1 MKYYYGKVLKKNINF
16 LFMEQYREII
26 NGLDDQI
33 MELLIDRLLVVK
45 DIGEYKK
52 KNKIPV
58 LDQKREQ
65 QIFDKI
71 DKKYKNKDNNN
82 FLKSIYTQMMIETK
96 KIQY

>member
-1 MKYYYGKVLKKNINF
+1 
-16 LFMEQYREII
+16 MEQYREII

-65 QIFDKI
+65 QIFGKI

>member
-1 MKYYYGKVLKKNINF
+1 MKYYYGKVLKRNIKF

-82 FLKSIYTQMMIETK
+82 FLKSIYSHIMVETK